1 MKFYLNDK
9 EIKVLNG
16 ATFSLKKDETLDSGK
31 IELVFSDNDTPIAP
45 MSLIRIEDNGET
57 YNFLVINDIVEVGS
71 KKPKTYLHTLTFA
84 QNTKKFSK
92 IQVRNTQFSQPA
104 KNSLKCGCNAT
115 FLNDNTSSVDYMS
128 TINADFD
135 LTSYK
140 NNYYSYS
147 MQISNR
153 HKVKNAFLKIN
164 CSYAKFENTTSLIYN
179 NYTMQDSCP
188 ELNISFEV
196 YKDDTLFFVQSGSF
210 SNGDILYT
218 DRVLEDGTYAIK
230 NIKVSRL
237 NNSSYNTMD
246 LFIVNVALVCNVYY
260 YSLYDVLD
268 ILRKQIALQELSI
281 EAISAPMIYLTSEY
295 NSTSKQYNIY
305 ARITNTNAQSV
316 IATYWADGAIA
327 IDKTTINISQYDSE
341 KVLIGT
347 TKSGVVNVFAYLEN
361 VAKTKKSTTTSKSIN
376 FDASIVNPNLFF
388 LEGTPS
394 SGATTY
400 KYEIANPNN
409 FAVNCYVRVWQFSE
423 NNKPSE
429 FTNIGILESNA
440 SYKSN
445 DFAMTKLYVE
455 CYFKKANE
463 EEIESGKENGYKFIP
478 PISYDYDLYLSDLGK
493 EGAYSLKDSQQFQ
506 SDIDFSSVMQGWHYI
521 EDNSLYDIRDYTMN
535 SDNSTYDGQ
544 HFNLYGYT
552 KITILAPIIKTRSEY
567 VASSSA
573 YNIYVSFTN
582 VNTVS
587 CKVYY
592 VAEGSL
598 TQEYTLVGTLATN
611 ETKEILL
618 GSITTSGSG
627 KITAYCIYETI
638 SSEKSEKGWSQG
650 GSAVA
655 PTISYE
661 QGTNVYTYNVSIK
674 DLNTPRADLYY
685 RYKFLTDEW
694 TTWQASATTP
704 VKFTLENTTEENK
717 IAYIEAYANYEG
729 IKSTT
734 STDKFVVYGRPINA
748 PTINVSQYGTYS
760 KQISITTNATQSDV
774 KTYYKVCKN
783 SVIPSTW
790 SEYTGSFVLSASAG
804 TTDTYT
810 IYAKTT
816 STSSSGSSEEVSV
829 SFTIQGATPTYTLT
843 VKYYKGG
850 IFYESA
856 TYEIDEDATVHISNY
871 EKTFSGY
878 KLESTSPSSDF
889 VMTSNK
895 TLSMYYYTSA
905 EHDYRFS
912 NAVLWDSSYTTTSG
926 SSTLLH
932 TLISS
937 KMDSDYQSTAT
948 YSVYDQTIG
957 EYKDNITNIVYVS
970 SSTGSLSGDTTHN
983 NASDLVVDYGSGS

>member
-115 FLNDNTSSVDYMS
+115 FLNGNSTYMIDFVDDG
-128 TINADFD
+128 TNG
-135 LTSYK
+135 
-140 NNYYSYS
+140 YSYS
-147 MQISNR
+147 IEISEK
-153 HKVKNAFLKIN
+153 HKVKNSYLQIN
-164 CSYAKFENTTSLIYN
+164 TYYCKYISDGTSSKDYTYYN
-179 NYTMQDSCP
+179 NSLQDNCP
-188 ELNISFEV
+188 SLHISFDI
-196 YKDDTLFFVQSGSF
+196 YKDDELYSSQSGTYK
-210 SNGDILYT
+210 NGDINYLFNKLESGVYT
-218 DRVLEDGTYAIK
+218 IK
-230 NIKVSRL
+230 NIKVLSL
-237 NNSSYNTMD
+237 GSSYNAND
-246 LFIVNVALVCNVYY
+246 LFIVNVAIVCNVYY

-295 NSTSKQYNIY
+295 SSTSKQYNIY

-409 FAVNCYVRVWQFSE
+409 FAVNCYVKVWQFSE

-429 FTNIGILESNA
+429 FTNVGILESNE

-455 CYFKKANE
+455 CYFTKVNE

-552 KITILAPIIKTRSEY
+552 RITILAPIIKTRSEY
-567 VASSSA
+567 VSSSSA

-592 VAEGSL
+592 VAEGTL

-638 SSEKSEKGWSQG
+638 ASDKREKGWSQG

-748 PTINVSQYGTYS
+748 PTINVSQYGSYS
-760 KQISITTNATQSDV
+760 KQISITTNATQSNV

-856 TYEIDEDATVHISNY
+856 TYEIDENTTVHISNY

-912 NAVLWDSSYTTTSG
+912 NAVLWDSSYTATSG

-983 NASDLVVDYGSGS
+983 NASELVVDYGSGS

>member
-31 IELVFSDNDTPIAP
+31 IELIFSDNDTPIAP

-115 FLNDNTSSVDYMS
+115 FVNGNSTYMVDFVDDG
-128 TINADFD
+128 TNG
-135 LTSYK
+135 
-140 NNYYSYS
+140 YSYS
-147 MQISNR
+147 IEISEK
-153 HKVKNAFLKIN
+153 HKVKNSYLQIN
-164 CSYAKFENTTSLIYN
+164 TYYCKYISDGPSSSDYTYYN
-179 NYTMQDSCP
+179 NSLQDSCP
-188 ELNISFEV
+188 SLNISFDI
-196 YKDDTLFFVQSGSF
+196 YKDDELYSSQSGTYK
-210 SNGDILYT
+210 NGDINYLFNKLESGVYT
-218 DRVLEDGTYAIK
+218 IK
-230 NIKVSRL
+230 NIKVLSL
-237 NNSSYNTMD
+237 GSSYNAND

-295 NSTSKQYNIY
+295 SSTSKQYSIY

-409 FAVNCYVRVWQFSE
+409 FAVNCYVKVWQFSE

-429 FTNIGILESNA
+429 FTNVGILESNA

-455 CYFKKANE
+455 CYFTKVNK

-478 PISYDYDLYLSDLGK
+478 PVSYDYDLYLSDLGK

-506 SDIDFSSVMQGWHYI
+506 SDIDFSSVIQGWHYI

-592 VAEGSL
+592 VAEGTL
-598 TQEYTLVGTLATN
+598 TQEYTLAGTLATN

-850 IFYESA
+850 IFYELA
-856 TYEIDEDATVHISNY
+856 TYEIDENATVHISNY

-878 KLESTSPSSDF
+878 KLESTNPSSDF

-957 EYKDNITNIVYVS
+957 EYKDNITNMVYVS

>member
-1 MKFYLNDK
+1 MKYYLNDK
-9 EIKVLNG
+9 EINVLNG

-31 IELVFSDNDTPIAP
+31 IELIFSDSDTPILP

-57 YNFLVINDIVEVGS
+57 YNFLVILDIVEVAT
-71 KKPKTYLHTLTFA
+71 KKPKTYLHTITFA

-115 FLNDNTSSVDYMS
+115 FINGSSTQMIDFVDDG
-128 TINADFD
+128 TNG
-135 LTSYK
+135 
-140 NNYYSYS
+140 YSYS
-147 MQISNR
+147 IEISNK
-153 HKVKNAFLKIN
+153 HKVKNAYLQIN
-164 CSYAKFENTTSLIYN
+164 TYYCKYISDGERSSDYTYYN
-179 NYTMQDSCP
+179 NSLQDSCP
-188 ELNISFEV
+188 SLNISFDV
-196 YKDDTLFFVQSGSF
+196 YKDDELLFTQSGTY
-210 SNGDILYT
+210 SNGEILYL
-218 DRVLEDGTYAIK
+218 DRKLESGVYTIK
-230 NIKVSRL
+230 NIKVLSL
-237 NNSSYNTMD
+237 GSSYNAND
-246 LFIVNVALVCNVYY
+246 LFIVSVALVCNVYY
-260 YSLYDVLD
+260 YSLYDILD

-281 EAISAPMIYLTSEY
+281 EEISAPMIYLESEY

-316 IATYWADGAIA
+316 IATYWSDGAITL
-327 IDKTTINISQYDSE
+327 DKTQINISQYDSE
-341 KVLIGT
+341 KVLIGA

-361 VAKTKKSTTTSKSIN
+361 TAKTKKSTTTSKSIN

-394 SGATTY
+394 SSGATSY
-400 KYEIANPNN
+400 KYEIANPNT
-409 FAVNCYVRVWQFSE
+409 FAVNCYVRYWQFSE
-423 NNKPSE
+423 NSKPSE
-429 FTNIGILESNA
+429 FTNVGILESNG

-445 DFAMTKLYVE
+445 DFSMTKLYVE
-455 CYFKKANE
+455 CYFTKVND

-478 PISYDYDLYLSDLGK
+478 PVSYDYDLYLSDLGK
-493 EGAYSLKDSQQFQ
+493 DGAYSLKDSQQFQ
-506 SDIDFSSVMQGWHYI
+506 SDIDFSGAIQGWHYV
-521 EDNSLYDIRDYTMN
+521 EDNNLYDIKDYTMN
-535 SDNSTYDGQ
+535 SATTTYDGQ
-544 HFNLYGYT
+544 HFNLYGYKT
-552 KITILAPIIKTRSEY
+552 ITILAPYIKTRSEY
-567 VASSSA
+567 NASSSA

-582 VNTVS
+582 VNGVS

-592 VAEGSL
+592 VAEGTL
-598 TQEYTLVGTLATN
+598 TKEYSLVGTLAPN
-611 ETKEILL
+611 ETQEVLL

-638 SSEKSEKGWSQG
+638 TSEKGEKGWTQG
-650 GSAVA
+650 GSVVA

-661 QGTNVYTYNVSIK
+661 QGANVYTYNVSIK

-694 TTWQASATTP
+694 STWQASATTP

-717 IAYIEAYANYEG
+717 AAYIEAYANYEG

-748 PTINVSQYGTYS
+748 PTINVSQYGAYS

-774 KTYYKVCKN
+774 KTYYKVWKN
-783 SVIPSTW
+783 GVMPSTW
-790 SEYTGSFVLSASAG
+790 SEYSGSFILSASAG
-804 TTDTYT
+804 TTDSYT

-816 STSSSGSSEEVSV
+816 STTSSGTSEEVSV
-829 SFTIQGATPTYTLT
+829 SFTIEGATPTYTLT

-856 TYEIDEDATVHISNY
+856 TYEIDENATVYISNY
-871 EKTFSGY
+871 EKSFSGY

-895 TLSMYYYTSA
+895 TLSMYYYTTA

-912 NAVLWDSSYTTTSG
+912 NSVVWDNTYTTTSG
-926 SSTLLH
+926 SATLLH

-948 YSVYDQTIG
+948 YSVYDQTAG
-957 EYKDNITNIVYVS
+957 EYKDNITNMVYVS
-970 SSTGSLSGDTTHN
+970 SSTGTLSGDTTHN
-983 NASDLVVDYGSGS
+983 NASELVVDYGSGAN